1 MKINLQLNIAQA
13 AEAHRLRSH
22 VNKPKHSW
30 IQSPCTVLTPAGGT
44 WKEKCTNT

>member
-1 MKINLQLNIAQA
+1 MEINLQLNIAQA

-30 IQSPCTVLTPAGGT
+30 IQSPHTQTPAGGLGR
-44 WKEKCTNT
+44 NNA